1 MNRLQNIDFLKVVL
15 SLFVVAAHV
24 FPTHE
29 IEGQKSYIFFAIQGI
44 ARITVPVFLIITG
57 YFIANKIDNINY
69 IKKTTKRI
77 LIIFLVWQLIYF
89 NIEYNFFKSGQI
101 TFKRLIV
108 DSMFGY
114 AHLWYLIA
122 VVEALFLLYLVRK
135 LKDYQKLILAIFLI
149 YCGYTLQFLYES
161 KSITNTS
168 FREIYFYMGT
178 SRNFLFYALPYLLV
192 GSTYNF
198 WGNFVTK
205 TNYLSY
211 IFIVFIVLESFYYMT
226 TSLSI
231 FNIFIFSFPCSIFI
245 FNSFLKSK
253 KQINI
258 NFPPTLSL
266 GIYLIH
272 FYILLEVFKKN
283 SPTTYESYFF
293 NYFLIIIFTL
303 ISWFILDKINKKLPY
318 LF

>member
-1 MNRLQNIDFLKVVL
+1 MNRLQNIDFLKVAL

-29 IEGQKSYIFFAIQGI
+29 VEGKKSYVFFAIQGI
-44 ARITVPVFLIITG
+44 ARITVPIFLIITG
-57 YFIANKIDNINY
+57 YFIANKIDNLNY
-69 IKKTTKRI
+69 IKKTAKRI
-77 LIIFLVWQLIYF
+77 LIIFLVWQIIYF
-89 NIEYNFFKSGQI
+89 NIEYNFFKSGHI
-101 TFKRLIV
+101 TFKRFIV
-108 DSMFGY
+108 DSIFGY

-122 VVEALFLLYLVRK
+122 VVEALFLLYLIRK
-135 LKDYQKLILAIFLI
+135 FKDSQKFILALILI
-149 YCGYTLQFLYES
+149 YCGYTLQLLYES
-161 KSITNTS
+161 NFITNTT
-168 FREIYFYMGT
+168 FRELYSYMGS

-192 GSTYNF
+192 GSTHNF

-211 IFIVFIVLESFYYMT
+211 IFIALIILESLYYMT
-226 TSLSI
+226 TNLSI

-258 NFPPTLSL
+258 NFPSTLSL

-283 SPTTYESYFF
+283 IPTTYESYYF

-303 ISWFILDKINKKLPY
+303 ISWFILDKINKKIPY
-318 LF
+318 FF